1 MSEHLSA
8 AAAALNA
15 PETIVQRSA
24 EARAKATGA
33 SIDDILAA
41 WAGGGSA
48 PSAPTPPPAP
58 APEPSTTP
66 EPDTTTEPAPE
77 PAADT
82 PAAPTPTAAPAAS
95 AAPGTSA
102 PTPPPAPA
110 TVTPEQALSHPVVVS
125 VPTAGLKER
134 TAGTLPRWLAAA
146 FMIVPLFGLLY
157 LSSNLTSAGCVDGGF
172 ELSVDRVTGR
182 GENCDGSAFEGR
194 SAAGGAGAA
203 FIGEG
208 RSLYTS
214 TGCAGCHGA
223 NGGGGQGPAF
233 ANVLITFGSC
243 PDHVEWVRLGSTGFQ
258 ALGLSTYGDVG
269 KPINGGMPAHQ
280 SLSEEQLAAVVA
292 FERVAFGGGNADE
305 VLVDCG
311 LVAPAEG
318 TTDST
323 TADGATPTTAAGE
336 ARSGTSG

>member
-24 EARAKATGA
+24 EARAKATGT

-48 PSAPTPPPAP
+48 PAAPPPASEPAP
-58 APEPSTTP
+58 APEP
-66 EPDTTTEPAPE
+66 DTTTQPAPE
-77 PAADT
+77 PAPA
-82 PAAPTPTAAPAAS
+82 PAAPAPAAPAPTAAAPSAAPAA
-95 AAPGTSA
+95 T
-102 PTPPPAPA
+102 TPPPAPA
-110 TVTPEQALSHPVVVS
+110 TVTPEQAFSHPVVVS

-134 TAGTLPRWLAAA
+134 TAGSLPRWLAAA

-172 ELSVDRVTGR
+172 ELAVDRVTGL

-208 RSLYTS
+208 RELYTS

-258 ALGLSTYGDVG
+258 ALGLSTYGDVA

-336 ARSGTSG
+336 ARAGAGG